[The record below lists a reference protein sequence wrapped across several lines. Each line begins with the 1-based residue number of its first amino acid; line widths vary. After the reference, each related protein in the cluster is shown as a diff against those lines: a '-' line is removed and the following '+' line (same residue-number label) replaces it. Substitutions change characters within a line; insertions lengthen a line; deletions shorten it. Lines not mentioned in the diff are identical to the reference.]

1 MEKNERRQYRSRI
14 NTMKKSIIIL
24 LFLISN
30 FTFSQVEKDTIILNQ
45 HDIVEKTDTI
55 FNVKTKPIINIL
67 SVNKKN
73 GDFLD
78 GLYRINI
85 DDNNY
90 FITNYRKGIEDN
102 AIFNLN
108 KFYHNGQLKQL
119 NIKGYQIIGSKYI
132 SIKDYNCHKSK
143 LEGNY
148 IDMQN
153 NHIIEQIKINQKIRN
168 KNLIL
173 IIKSKSSTSRIILE
187 RNLICICE

>member
-1 MEKNERRQYRSRI
+1 
-14 NTMKKSIIIL
+14 MKKSIIIL
-24 LFLISN
+24 LFSISN

-90 FITNYRKGIEDN
+90 FITNYRNGIEDN
-102 AIFNLN
+102 AIFNIN

-132 SIKDYNCHKSK
+132 SIKDYNCHKRK

-153 NHIIEQIKINQKIRN
+153 NHIIEKIKINQKIRN
-168 KNLIL
+168 KNIIL